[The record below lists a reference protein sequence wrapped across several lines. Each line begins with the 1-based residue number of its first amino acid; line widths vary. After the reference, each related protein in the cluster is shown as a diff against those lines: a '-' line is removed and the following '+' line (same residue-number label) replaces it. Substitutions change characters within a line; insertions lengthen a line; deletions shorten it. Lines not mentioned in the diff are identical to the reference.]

1 MSFPPAAVGC
11 GAVNMKRIPPIWPKL
26 RALALAGAACL
37 ATNARAAETP
47 TPAEDAERYVRF
59 VSEDSDTARLETKAE
74 SFVNEDGVLVTLV
87 GVVHVGDRAYYEQ
100 LAELFTHYDAV
111 LYEMIRDVDDGP
123 PTDMTSDHPISQMQ
137 LGMRSALGLTF
148 QLEEI
153 DYTPANFVH
162 ADLDPETFDT
172 QQKEKGE
179 SLFGTMLKASLEE
192 RNRQLSGQSQGMNPF
207 ALVGA
212 LFSDDR
218 PHKLKLLLGR
228 QMADMEESLKTL
240 EAGKD
245 GTGSVIITGRNERAM
260 EVLAEELEKG
270 RRKLAIFYGAG
281 HMADFR
287 RRLLDDGY
295 APLAGRWLTAWD
307 IRRTPSTN
315 AAPADLRELLSP
327 QDDVEPQ

>member
-1 MSFPPAAVGC
+1 
-11 GAVNMKRIPPIWPKL
+11 MKRIFSVGSKL
-26 RALALAGAACL
+26 RALALAGAACF
-37 ATNARAAETP
+37 ATTARAAETP
-47 TPAEDAERYVRF
+47 ATPEDAERYVRF
-59 VSEDSDTARLETKAE
+59 VSEDRDTARLETKAE

-87 GVVHVGDRAYYEQ
+87 GVVHVGDRAYYER
-100 LAELFTHYDAV
+100 LAEMFTHYDAV

-153 DYTPANFVH
+153 DYTATNFVH
-162 ADLDPETFDT
+162 ADLDPESFDA

-192 RNRQLSGQSQGMNPF
+192 RNRQLTGQSQGMNPF

-228 QMADMEESLKTL
+228 QMADMEESLKSL
-240 EAGKD
+240 EAGND

-260 EVLAEELEKG
+260 EVLADEMDKG

-287 RRLLDDGY
+287 RRLVDLGY

-307 IRRTPSTN
+307 IRRSASTN
-315 AAPADLRELLSP
+315 APSGDLLELLSP
-327 QDDVEPQ
+327 AEVVTPQ